1 MYMIK
6 QDVQRYIVQVTV
18 ISEHVQF
25 QGNISYHARTVSR
38 GVRRTIKFL

>member
-38 GVRRTIKFL
+38 GVRRTTKFL